1 MAKSG
6 FRPNVVTYRQIMN
19 GDAGVISACEIAAH
33 HISASAAAQ
42 SGTDYMVD
50 SMRGLNRIHTRV
62 STVGIKDYMRERHYH
77 ALAIACA
84 TAGGNATGT
93 KGYGSLMSRV
103 GAVRKSTSKGWKAP
117 GYRRVRTGGG
127 R

>member
-33 HISASAAAQ
+33 HISASAAVQ

-62 STVGIKDYMRERHYH
+62 STSTVKDFFRESHYH

-84 TAGGNATGT
+84 TAGGNVSGT
-93 KGYGSLMSRV
+93 RGYHTIGSALKRDHKKW
-103 GAVRKSTSKGWKAP
+103 AKKAWRDS
-117 GYRRVRTGGG
+117 YDRRR
-127 R
+127 